1 MERGQIVVKVFDA
14 FMTLPDAQQRVNS
27 QKPIEANVFLTN
39 PVVANAIF
47 SNEPG
52 CAVNYQAIKE
62 KIKVL
67 EPHLRVTQSGP
78 TLMQYFDD
86 LRKQRN
92 LWAVALANYESHT
105 IMTYTM
111 EQKLYGRGLTASER
125 DALNANRPELPVVSN
140 LNAAEQRLID
150 TKTSR
155 EFSRHVYIL
164 EECIKQH
171 KLHLQRKAHAVKA
184 KRALARKK
192 QTQARKA
199 KKAALTSSV
208 ISRQPK
214 RTKSAFN
221 PDLPEFT
228 QFVNGYTTTTTAA
241 ASGLAER
248 TTQSIN
254 GCATNVIP
262 AANRLAEKIAQSI
275 NGCATNVLPAASGLA
290 EKTTQHIS
298 NSTAES
304 SNVASKG
311 QPRSQN
317 MEKAPPLRP
326 IIGFATAETCVSGDG
341 NFPAPPEGYA
351 IELPAKYSEE
361 ELDMYCCSRKRT
373 LPYHYVPLQS
383 TDETLS
389 ASEISDFSNGD
400 QCVGLDTTLSP
411 PAPEMYDVGN
421 AVPNGGL
428 DTTLSLPASEMFEV
442 GNAIANT
449 ALDSTLSFD
458 TPPSDFGATEQVVAT
473 DIAACNAQAA
483 STELAVPTEH
493 DPTQPDPWGYTRC
506 GLDGVVA
513 PFQYTEE
520 DERYFAELFAA

>member
-27 QKPIEANVFLTN
+27 QKPVEANDFLTN
-39 PVVANAIF
+39 PVVAKAIF

-52 CAVNYQAIKE
+52 CAINYQAIKE

-67 EPHLRVTQSGP
+67 EPHLEVTQSGP

-86 LRKQRN
+86 LRKERN
-92 LWAVALANYESHT
+92 MWAVALANYESHT

-150 TKTSR
+150 TKASR
-155 EFSRHVYIL
+155 EFARYVHIL

-192 QTQARKA
+192 HRQARKVS
-199 KKAALTSSV
+199 KAAITSSV
-208 ISRQPK
+208 ITRQPK

-228 QFVNGYTTTTTAA
+228 QFVNGYATTTTPA

-248 TTQSIN
+248 TTQPVN
-254 GCATNVIP
+254 GCATNIFP
-262 AANRLAEKIAQSI
+262 AAN
-275 NGCATNVLPAASGLA
+275 GLA
-290 EKTTQHIS
+290 EKTTQHIPD
-298 NSTAES
+298 STAES
-304 SNVASKG
+304 SNVASDE

-326 IIGFATAETCVSGDG
+326 IIGFATAETCVFGDG
-341 NFPAPPEGYA
+341 HFLAPPEGYA
-351 IELPAKYSEE
+351 IQLPAKYTEA
-361 ELDMYCCSRKRT
+361 ELDRYWYSRKT
-373 LPYHYVPLQS
+373 ALPYRYVPLQS

-389 ASEISDFSNGD
+389 ASETSDFSNGV
-400 QCVGLDTTLSP
+400 QRVGLDTTFSP
-411 PAPEMYDVGN
+411 PAPEMYDFGD
-421 AVPNGGL
+421 AVPNAGL
-428 DTTLSLPASEMFEV
+428 DTTLSLPASEMFDV
-442 GNAIANT
+442 GTAVPNAAF
-449 ALDSTLSFD
+449 DSTLSFD
-458 TPPSDFGATEQVVAT
+458 TPPSDFGATEQAVAT
-473 DIAACNAQAA
+473 EIAAFNAQAA
-483 STELAVPTEH
+483 STELAVSAEHPFHAEH
-493 DPTQPDPWGYTRC
+493 DPTQPDPWGYTRWD
-506 GLDGVVA
+506 LDVVVP

-520 DERYFAELFAA
+520 DERYFAELFGA